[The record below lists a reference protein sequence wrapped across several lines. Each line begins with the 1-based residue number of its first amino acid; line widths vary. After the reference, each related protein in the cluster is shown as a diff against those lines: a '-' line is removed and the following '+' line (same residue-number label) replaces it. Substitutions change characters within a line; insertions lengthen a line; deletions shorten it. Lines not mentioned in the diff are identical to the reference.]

1 MGEEQEQEQEQDQEH
16 EQDKDQDVN
25 QDAISASAPVSQS
38 SSSVNGATSFV
49 VPHRE
54 ILTKDDLE
62 LFHGS
67 ETYASLFEFLDKLNE
82 SVVGVVSTA
91 ECPQSEV
98 RICHCRDHGNTK
110 CMNGG

>member
-1 MGEEQEQEQEQDQEH
+1 VD
-16 EQDKDQDVN
+16 

-38 SSSVNGATSFV
+38 SSSVDGATLFV
-49 VPHRE
+49 VPRRE

-82 SVVGVVSTA
+82 SVVGIVSTA
-91 ECPQSEV
+91 ECYQSEV
-98 RICHCRDHGNTK
+98 RVCHCRDYDDTK
-110 CMNGG
+110 

>member
-1 MGEEQEQEQEQDQEH
+1 MGEEQEQEQEQ
-16 EQDKDQDVN
+16 EQDKDQDLD

-38 SSSVNGATSFV
+38 SSSLNGINSFV
-49 VPHRE
+49 VPRRE

-67 ETYASLFEFLDKLNE
+67 ETYASLFEFLERLNE

-91 ECPQSEV
+91 ECYQSEV
-98 RICHCRDHGNTK
+98 RIEFYCSGHGDIV
-110 CMNGG
+110 